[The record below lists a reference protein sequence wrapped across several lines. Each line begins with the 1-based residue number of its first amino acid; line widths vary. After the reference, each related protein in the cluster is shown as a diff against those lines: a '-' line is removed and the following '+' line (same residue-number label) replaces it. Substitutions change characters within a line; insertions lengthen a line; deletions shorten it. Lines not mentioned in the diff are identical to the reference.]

1 MWSRFSQSI
10 SSFPLPVVA
19 AYPAG
24 FRLCRNLFPIHLSA
38 TLTEL
43 FAGPEAVV
51 DRTSKTALHTATTS
65 GTHPGIEGNGS
76 ITAFGGKN
84 PTITLKPNWLAFKL
98 LP

>member
-24 FRLCRNLFPIHLSA
+24 FRLLPGCSNPII

-43 FAGPEAVV
+43 FLPIEAVV
-51 DRTSKTALHTATTS
+51 
-65 GTHPGIEGNGS
+65 
-76 ITAFGGKN
+76 
-84 PTITLKPNWLAFKL
+84 
-98 LP
+98 